1 MKKYKITLISGGLIT
16 GLFILNFSLPIFAKT
31 VSDSV
36 NVYIKT
42 ESLVMAPVIIADNVS
57 ITTGDSFD
65 PLKHVQAYDSKDGD
79 LTSSIKIIENT
90 VNEKIPG
97 VYRVVYEVTNSQGAS
112 TLKTIFVTVLDD
124 NSNNNSNS
132 TVKPQ
137 TGDTFFYETSIILS
151 IAGLILINK
160 KKKLYTSKV

>member
-1 MKKYKITLISGGLIT
+1 MRKHKITLALEVIT
-16 GLFILNFSLPIFAKT
+16 IGLFILNFSLPIFAKS

-65 PLKHVQAYDSKDGD
+65 PLKHVQAHDSKDGD
-79 LTSSIKIIENT
+79 LTSSIKIIVNT

-112 TLKTIFVTVLDD
+112 TLKTIFVTVLND
-124 NSNNNSNS
+124 NSNNNSNL

-137 TGDTFFYETSIILS
+137 TGDTFFYESSIILS
-151 IAGLILINK
+151 ILSLILLNK
-160 KKKLYTSKV
+160 KKFDKE

>member
-1 MKKYKITLISGGLIT
+1 MRKHKITLALEVLTI
-16 GLFILNFSLPIFAKT
+16 GLFILNFSLPIFAKS

-65 PLKHVQAYDSKDGD
+65 PLKHVQAHDSKDGD
-79 LTSSIKIIENT
+79 LTSSIKIIVNT

-112 TLKTIFVTVLDD
+112 TLKTIFVTVLND
-124 NSNNNSNS
+124 NSNNNSNL

-137 TGDTFFYETSIILS
+137 TGDTFFYESSIILS
-151 IAGLILINK
+151 ILSLILLNK
-160 KKKLYTSKV
+160 KKFDKE